1 MWARGVA
8 KGVANVG
15 EPEQA
20 AGALTAEIGRKLYES
35 TKTTAAESFRSAE
48 LKVNKPFP

>member
-8 KGVANVG
+8 KGVANMG

-20 AGALTAEIGRKLYES
+20 AGALTAEIGRKFYES
-35 TKTTAAESFRSAE
+35 TKTTTLSSADLKLSAA
-48 LKVNKPFP
+48 NKPFP